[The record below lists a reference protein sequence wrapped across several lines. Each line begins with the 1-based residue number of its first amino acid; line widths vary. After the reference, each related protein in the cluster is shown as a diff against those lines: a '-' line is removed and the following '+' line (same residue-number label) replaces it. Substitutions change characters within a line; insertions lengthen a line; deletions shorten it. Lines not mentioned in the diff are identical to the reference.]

1 MNMSFSP
8 RFFSASLVALFTFAA
23 SSFAG
28 WEKGE
33 HLPELSGFGL
43 VGEIPELAGK
53 VTYVDFWASWC
64 PPCKASFP
72 EMERL
77 SQEYKAAGFQVLAV
91 SVDSKEKAMKKF
103 LDRSKPSFSTV
114 WDSAQSLVANAEVE
128 VMPTSFLV
136 DGKGVIR
143 AVHYGWKGG
152 ETALKLEGEIQALLE
167 EIKE

>member
-1 MNMSFSP
+1 MNMSFSL
-8 RFFSASLVALFTFAA
+8 RFFSVSLVALFAFAA

-28 WEKGE
+28 WEKGQ

-91 SVDSKEKAMKKF
+91 SVDSKEKAMTKF

-114 WDSAQSLVANAEVE
+114 WDSAQSLVASAEVE

-136 DGKGVIR
+136 DGEGVIR

-152 ETALKLEGEIQALLE
+152 ETVEKLEGEIQELLG